1 MGNSGPPPSA
11 TASILAYARAPAHE
25 LTWALVRTNDRRCEA
40 PTCNPSRCR
49 CRETQGPLFAL
60 ADLNEDV
67 PTRRYWWGETDILR
81 GQEIE
86 RLDRLL
92 QVSHERPQ
100 PFQTPSP
107 PFPFHRLDSQ
117 LSLIV
122 LSFAGALRRLV
133 ESVPSLPGSLLVPA
147 VIDRQRVAK
156 DFAGSNLAPRRLF
169 DQRLL
174 SPTPYP

>member
-1 MGNSGPPPSA
+1 MSRGHPSLSRGHGERWSA
-11 TASILAYARAPAHE
+11 AVCDGLNHCVRAC
-25 LTWALVRTNDRRCEA
+25 VRPLSQLRPLCAQMTGGAKRPRA
-40 PTCNPSRCR
+40 NPSRCR

-92 QVSHERPQ
+92 QGSHERPQ

-133 ESVPSLPGSLLVPA
+133 ESIPSLPGSLLVPA
-147 VIDRQRVAK
+147 VIDRQRVANIVNGE
-156 DFAGSNLAPRRLF
+156 F
-169 DQRLL
+169 
-174 SPTPYP
+174 